1 MPIGYAVLERERK
14 DLSSRRGC
22 PYQFCT
28 LSCFVLC
35 VNVKIKPSLPN
46 DVLEFI
52 FHHLK
57 SGRRLEQPPPT
68 FPHLRWGGREW
79 FHMSGRQAR
88 VQLQLCKWQALMHAA
103 PANRALCEHELIH
116 YSKWGCT
123 RTCAHP
129 LLLWPGS
136 KRLTAWSWAMA
147 QGLRVPGLVDWNN
160 QFHFERFSGP
170 PLI

>member
-1 MPIGYAVLERERK
+1 MQAVNCLLDILERERK
-14 DLSSRRGC
+14 DLSRRRVC

-46 DVLEFI
+46 DVLKLI

-57 SGRRLEQPPPT
+57 SGRRLEQLSPT
-68 FPHLRWGGREW
+68 FPPCA
-79 FHMSGRQAR
+79 SGRHS
-88 VQLQLCKWQALMHAA
+88 CTPA
-103 PANRALCEHELIH
+103 PGNRALCVHELIH

-123 RTCAHP
+123 RTRARP
-129 LLLWPGS
+129 LLPWPGFEQ
-136 KRLTAWSWAMA
+136 LTAWWWATA
-147 QGLRVPGLVDWNN
+147 QGLRVPGLEDLNN